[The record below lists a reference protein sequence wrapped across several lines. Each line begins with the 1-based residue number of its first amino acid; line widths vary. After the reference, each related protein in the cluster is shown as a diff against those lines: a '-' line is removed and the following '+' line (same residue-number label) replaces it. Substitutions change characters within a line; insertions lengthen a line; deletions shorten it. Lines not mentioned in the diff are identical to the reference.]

1 LKPSTA
7 PPPDLVRVRRDGTVA
22 VVELN
27 RPERR
32 HAMNTA
38 LLEQLLAALAGA
50 RADPGVAAVVLTGT
64 GGCFSSGADV
74 SEPIERPGA
83 LRRMELFTR
92 LFEQVAAFPK
102 PTVAA
107 VAGWCIGG
115 GAEVASGCDLRVG
128 TPSTSL
134 RFPEA
139 AYGVPGGAARLP
151 ALVGLSHAKD
161 LLLTAR
167 SVAGEEAYRMG
178 WLNRLV
184 AEDRLL
190 DAAADLAR
198 TMAAQPGSRALKR
211 ILDEAAQVTARTRQE
226 NRALRRFQDEAE
238 GLMG

>member
-1 LKPSTA
+1 MSE
-7 PPPDLVRVRRDGTVA
+7 LVRRGRSGVVA
-22 VVELN
+22 AVEMH

-38 LLEQLLAALAGA
+38 MLEELLAALAEIA
-50 RADPGVAAVVLTGT
+50 ADPAAAALVISGSE
-64 GGCFSSGADV
+64 GCFSSGADITEDLDHDAAV
-74 SEPIERPGA
+74 
-83 LRRMELFTR
+83 RRMGLLAR
-92 LFEQVAAFPK
+92 LFETVAGFPK

-107 VAGWCIGG
+107 IDGWCVGG

-128 TPSTSL
+128 TAAASI

-139 AYGVPGGAARLP
+139 VYGVPGGAARLP

-167 SVAGEEAYRMG
+167 TLRGEEAYRIG

-184 AEDRLL
+184 PVEELTATAQRL
-190 DAAADLAR
+190 AGG
-198 TMAAQPGSRALKR
+198 MAAHRGAAALKR
-211 ILDEAAQVTARTRQE
+211 ILDEAAGLTLRTRQE
-226 NRALRRFQDEAE
+226 NRALLRFQDEAT